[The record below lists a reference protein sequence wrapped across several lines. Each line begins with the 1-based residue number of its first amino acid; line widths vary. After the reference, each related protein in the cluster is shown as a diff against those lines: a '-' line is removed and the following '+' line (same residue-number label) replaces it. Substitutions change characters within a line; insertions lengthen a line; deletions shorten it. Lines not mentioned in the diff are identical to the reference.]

1 MGRIVFDDVPVD
13 VNGVPHKLPESFY
26 QRLPLL
32 KTEEK
37 TYDDWVRRR
46 GTPRRLLSGVEFETD
61 RLRLQVEKLVWEK
74 KLRERPP
81 LSPEESECNK
91 HIIDILE
98 GRISRKEKINA
109 DGRITGEGG
118 EAREVFQSS

>member
-1 MGRIVFDDVPVD
+1 MVLEDIPVD
-13 VNGVPHKLPESFY
+13 VNGVPLKLPGAFY

-32 KTEEK
+32 KTEEN

-46 GTPRRLLSGVEFETD
+46 ATPGRLLSGVEFETD
-61 RLRLQVEKLVWEK
+61 RLRLQVEKLAWEK
-74 KLRERPP
+74 KLRERPQ

-98 GRISRKEKINA
+98 GRIYLVREPMLM
-109 DGRITGEGG
+109 GRIAREGG
-118 EAREVFQSS
+118 EARELFQSS